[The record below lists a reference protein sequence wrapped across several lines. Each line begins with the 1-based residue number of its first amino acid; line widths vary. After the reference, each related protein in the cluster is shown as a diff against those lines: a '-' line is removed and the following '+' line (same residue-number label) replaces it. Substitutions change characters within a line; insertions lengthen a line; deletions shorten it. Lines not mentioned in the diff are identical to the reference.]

1 MLDDI
6 RAIVMDIF
14 HQGPTVLAII
24 DYVLVSSRWAASLD
38 YDTNRIRRSLR
49 RMRNVRGNEE
59 RLALVHDVIDN
70 AVALADAHLNVA
82 LELVEIFLRIDQ
94 MKIIPRIWSLD
105 DHDKKIPSIVKV
117 TIAHRRLELFSVFF
131 DPSF

>member
-1 MLDDI
+1 
-6 RAIVMDIF
+6 
-14 HQGPTVLAII
+14 
-24 DYVLVSSRWAASLD
+24 
-38 YDTNRIRRSLR
+38 
-49 RMRNVRGNEE
+49 MRNVRGNEE

-117 TIAHRRLELFSVFF
+117 TIAHRRSKFVGVFF